1 MKLNP
6 ARQLATRIADT
17 MQPYADGVTIA
28 GAIRR
33 RVAEIRV
40 GTSNALKGQVR
51 VASARVGILC
61 HSGHFDNILRDTLY
75 SAIFI
80 S

>member
-6 ARQLATRIADT
+6 ARQLAQRIADT

-33 RVAEIRV
+33 RVAEKLSKPSRRRKRKPRSI
-40 GTSNALKGQVR
+40 N
-51 VASARVGILC
+51 C
-61 HSGHFDNILRDTLY
+61 
-75 SAIFI
+75 
-80 S
+80 